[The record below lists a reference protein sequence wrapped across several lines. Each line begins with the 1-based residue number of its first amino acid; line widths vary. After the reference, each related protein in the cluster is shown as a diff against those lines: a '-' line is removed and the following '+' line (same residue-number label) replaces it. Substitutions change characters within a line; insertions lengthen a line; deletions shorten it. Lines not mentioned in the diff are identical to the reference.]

1 MKTLHIDKL
10 NLILILASFILAC
23 FLPFELFL
31 FGYAFLGPLHYLTE
45 SNWIADKNYFV
56 PNTYWKYLVLAAA
69 IIYSIPFVFSLS
81 VVSEFINEST
91 ITFVIYKMAKYTN
104 FVLFFILISAVLA
117 LFYKTYKVFV
127 ISFLIAFLL
136 SFWTYTSEA
145 YLLIN
150 GLLLPTIIHVY
161 VFTLLFMMYGV
172 KNKKTIYGIL
182 NIILIIALP
191 LSLVFWDTEIFNY
204 QFSDAVKN
212 TYVNNNFHVL
222 NANLAKLFGVY
233 EDLKFFFYEKL
244 DVKIQIFIAF
254 AYIYHYLNW
263 FSKTTIIGWH
273 KQLTGKKAILILGIW
288 IAILFCYVY
297 DYRLGLVISIFLSVS
312 HVMLEFPLNI
322 ITIRSLFS
330 KRKKT
335 T

>member
-10 NLILILASFILAC
+10 NLILILASFTLAC

-56 PNTYWKYLVLAAA
+56 PNTYWKYLVLVAA

-81 VVSEFINEST
+81 FVSEFINQST
-91 ITFVIYKMAKYTN
+91 ISFVIYKMAKYTN

-127 ISFLIAFLL
+127 ISFLIAFIL
-136 SFWTYTSEA
+136 SFWTYTTEA

-191 LSLVFWDTEIFNY
+191 LSLVFLDTEIFNY
-204 QFSDAVKN
+204 QFSDTVKN
-212 TYVNNNFHVL
+212 TYMNNNFHVL

-244 DVKIQIFIAF
+244 DIKIQIFIAF

-273 KQLTGKKAILILGIW
+273 KQLTHKKAILILGIW
-288 IAILFCYVY
+288 IAILFCYLY

-330 KRKKT
+330 KRKKKT
-335 T
+335 